1 MRPPALA
8 PQLKRDP
15 PGGAV
20 TPTFSMGRISDDPTS
35 FAPLDSLVAG
45 PPGVQQYLSTNHRT
59 CRCTTASSS
68 GTRWPTCRH
77 QNPNHGISG
86 VPITLAFYTV
96 GGGCTR
102 TGPTSAS
109 VDGLV
114 AVIQPFDS
122 VVTELPPNWGCP
134 MDLRGLEHTAT
145 VRFASAGTATVQVL
159 GRRQPG
165 DSALIIERTVV
176 IQ

>member
-1 MRPPALA
+1 MTLLRSLPWTLCFPTLLACNSTYRQITEPVVALLPAVLELDGRPVDIQTPA
-8 PQLKRDP
+8 
-15 PGGAV
+15 
-20 TPTFSMGRISDDPTS
+20 
-35 FAPLDSLVAG
+35 
-45 PPGVQQYLSTNHRT
+45 
-59 CRCTTASSS
+59 TASV
-68 GTRWPTCRH
+68 G
-77 QNPNHGISG
+77 G
-86 VPITLAFYTV
+86 PITLTFYTV

-102 TGPTSAS
+102 TGPTSTA

-145 VRFASAGTATVQVL
+145 VRFAAAGTATVQVL

>member
-1 MRPPALA
+1 MTLLRSLRRTLWLPALLA
-8 PQLKRDP
+8 CN
-15 PGGAV
+15 
-20 TPTFSMGRISDDPTS
+20 STS
-35 FAPLDSLVAG
+35 RQITEPVVALL
-45 PPGVQQYLSTNHRT
+45 PGVLELDGRPVDIKTP
-59 CRCTTASSS
+59 TTASV
-68 GTRWPTCRH
+68 
-77 QNPNHGISG
+77 G

-159 GRRQPG
+159 GRREPG

>member
-1 MRPPALA
+1 MTLLRSLRWTLWLPALLA
-8 PQLKRDP
+8 CNSTSRQITEPVVALLP
-15 PGGAV
+15 AV
-20 TPTFSMGRISDDPTS
+20 LELDGQPVDIKTP
-35 FAPLDSLVAG
+35 
-45 PPGVQQYLSTNHRT
+45 
-59 CRCTTASSS
+59 TTASV
-68 GTRWPTCRH
+68 
-77 QNPNHGISG
+77 G

-114 AVIQPFDS
+114 AVIRPFDS